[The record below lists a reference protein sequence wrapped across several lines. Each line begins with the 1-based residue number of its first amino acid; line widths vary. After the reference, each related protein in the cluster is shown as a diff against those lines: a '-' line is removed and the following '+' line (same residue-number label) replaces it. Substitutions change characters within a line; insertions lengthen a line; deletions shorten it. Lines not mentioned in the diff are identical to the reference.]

1 MNKLRKKSG
10 NNPIYNSLKM
20 KKDLY
25 SRVHRF
31 IHNNLKFHHKKHQC
45 IHIIEY
51 YPAVKTYEQQSKKQ
65 GRKDDILYD
74 FPENYS
80 RIVPEII
87 PELLE

>member
-1 MNKLRKKSG
+1 MSNKIK
-10 NNPIYNSLKM
+10 
-20 KKDLY
+20 
-25 SRVHRF
+25 
-31 IHNNLKFHHKKHQC
+31 
-45 IHIIEY
+45 E
-51 YPAVKTYEQQSKKQ
+51 SKKQ